1 MWTATL
7 LFTAILAQDW
17 SFNLDPLG
25 EIPKGWETR
34 GDSKRQVYEIK
45 ADANG
50 NRYLSAESIGSDVQ
64 LLTAI
69 NLRPEEFST
78 LSWNWR
84 VTALPRGANE
94 RSSKTLDSAA
104 SVYAV
109 FGSRLFPRIL
119 KYVWSTGVPA
129 GSSFKHPTSDRV
141 AIIVVKSG
149 TDFLGIWQTV
159 KRDLEA
165 DYRAAFA
172 ASPPELI
179 AIGVKTDS
187 DSTRTSAQ
195 ADYDDIRIS
204 RR

>member
-7 LFTAILAQDW
+7 LFAAILAQDW
-17 SFNLDPLG
+17 SFNSDAIG

-34 GDSKRQVYEIK
+34 GDSRREVYKIK
-45 ADANG
+45 AEANG

-64 LLTAI
+64 LLMAI
-69 NLRPEEFST
+69 NLQPHEFST

-84 VTALPRGANE
+84 VTSLPRGANE

-119 KYVWSTGVPA
+119 KYVWSTSIPS
-129 GSSFKHPTSDRV
+129 GSSFKHPSSDRV

-149 TDFLGIWQTV
+149 NESLAVWQTV

-165 DYRAAFA
+165 DYRAAFG
-172 ASPPELI
+172 ASPPEVI